1 MEICKGKT
9 MKKSILLMFL
19 FCSGIIFA
27 QEKTFYLKSG
37 DKVSGTITAETD
49 STYAIKTTFGS
60 VTINK
65 KDIKPEEAIVYLK
78 SGDKLKGVI
87 LSESDEGI
95 KVKAQFGE
103 VSISKEK
110 IDRIDF
116 KSMGAVARGFKRPGQ
131 TEEGRWYYG
140 KERLIDVYFDPT
152 GYTVG
157 DNVLYLSLLSWG
169 YGLSD
174 RFQITSKWG
183 GYFWGDLNFR
193 PKYTVFK
200 KGNLKSEHAFAI
212 GGHFHMRGRPTKYQL
227 VSDNSLLGNIWGDT
241 DKRWVRV
248 GYTVE
253 NEDWDNDGIVDET
266 YINDDPTDGEKMWM
280 EYFAAYTISNL
291 KESGQGRI
299 NHTIGA
305 TLTTYPGYDPMP
317 RAYYAIHA
325 DARRN
330 LKLIFEA
337 FYDPYWASN
346 LEFAEEKEISEFDFD
361 FGFIYAYSENLQLG
375 IHFQR
380 PHIAF
385 YYKF

>member
-19 FCSGIIFA
+19 FYSGIIFA

-49 STYAIKTTFGS
+49 STYAIETTFGS

-116 KSMGAVARGFKRPGQ
+116 KSMGTVARGFKRPGQ

-183 GYFWGDLNFR
+183 GYFLGDLNFR

-212 GGHFHMRGRPTKYQL
+212 GGHFHMRGYPVKYEL
-227 VSDNSLLGNIWGDT
+227 KTVKDSWGVDWET
-241 DKRWVRV
+241 ETERQEWRRV
-248 GYTVE
+248 EEGYLF
-253 NEDWDNDGIVDET
+253 
-266 YINDDPTDGEKMWM
+266 DGEDEDTGGDRMWM

-291 KESGQGRI
+291 KKSGQGRI

>member
-49 STYAIKTTFGS
+49 STYAIETTFGS

-183 GYFWGDLNFR
+183 GYFLGDLNFR
-193 PKYTVFK
+193 PKFTVFK

-212 GGHFHMRGRPTKYQL
+212 GGHFHMRGYPVKYEL
-227 VSDNSLLGNIWGDT
+227 KTVKDSWGVDWET
-241 DKRWVRV
+241 ETERQEWRRV
-248 GYTVE
+248 GDEGYLFDE
-253 NEDWDNDGIVDET
+253 EDTG
-266 YINDDPTDGEKMWM
+266 GGKMWM

-291 KESGQGRI
+291 KKSGQGRI

-346 LEFAEEKEISEFDFD
+346 LELMEAKEVSEFDFD
-361 FGFIYAYSENLQLG
+361 FGFIYAYSENLQIG

-380 PHIAF
+380 PWIAF

>member
-19 FCSGIIFA
+19 FYSGIIFA

-49 STYAIKTTFGS
+49 STYAIETTFGS

-116 KSMGAVARGFKRPGQ
+116 KSMGTVARGFKRPGQ

-183 GYFWGDLNFR
+183 GYFLGDLNFR

-212 GGHFHMRGRPTKYQL
+212 GGHFHMRGYPVKYEL
-227 VSDNSLLGNIWGDT
+227 KTVKDSWGVDWET
-241 DKRWVRV
+241 ETERQEWRRV
-248 GYTVE
+248 GEEGYLF
-253 NEDWDNDGIVDET
+253 
-266 YINDDPTDGEKMWM
+266 DGEDEDTGGDRMWM

-291 KESGQGRI
+291 KKSGQGRI

-346 LEFAEEKEISEFDFD
+346 LEFAEGKEISDFDFD

>member
-1 MEICKGKT
+1 
-9 MKKSILLMFL
+9 MKIRLLIINSVCILGTLW
-19 FCSGIIFA
+19 A

-37 DKVSGTITAETD
+37 DKVTGTITAETD
-49 STYAIKTTFGS
+49 STYGIETTFGS

-65 KDIKPEEAIVYLK
+65 NDVKPEEAIVYLK
-78 SGDKLKGVI
+78 SGDKLKGTI
-87 LSESDEGI
+87 LSEDETII
-95 KVKAQFGE
+95 KLNAQFGE
-103 VSISKEK
+103 ILIQKEK

-116 KSMGAVARGFKRPGQ
+116 KSMGAVVRGFQRPGQ
-131 TEEGRWYYG
+131 IEEGRWYYG

-174 RFQITSKWG
+174 RFQITSRWG

-193 PKYTVFK
+193 PKYTLFK
-200 KGNLKSEHAFAI
+200 KGTLNSEHAFAI
-212 GGHFHMRGRPTKYQL
+212 GGHFHMRGYPMKYEIKERRWEEPFE
-227 VSDNSLLGNIWGDT
+227 SDFEESTEKGWGN
-241 DKRWVRV
+241 V
-248 GYTVE
+248 GQKYA
-253 NEDWDNDGIVDET
+253 
-266 YINDDPTDGEKMWM
+266 GEGFGGNGEEMWM
-280 EYFAAYTISNL
+280 EYFMAYTISNL
-291 KESGQGRI
+291 KKSGQGRI

-330 LKLIFEA
+330 LKLIFQV

-346 LEFAEEKEISEFDFD
+346 LEMMEEKEISDVDFD
-361 FGFIYAYSENLQLG
+361 FGFIYGYSETLQLG

-380 PHIAF
+380 PHVAF